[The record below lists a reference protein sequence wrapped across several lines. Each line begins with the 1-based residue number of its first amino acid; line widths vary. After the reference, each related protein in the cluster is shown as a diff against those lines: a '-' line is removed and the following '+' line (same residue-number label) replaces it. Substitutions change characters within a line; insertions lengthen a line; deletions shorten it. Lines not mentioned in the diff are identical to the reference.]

1 MEDGERKRKARVGKK
16 GGGEKKK
23 KKKKRDGTV
32 KWTGLFLTSVRRCG
46 ATHKERR
53 ADGEWRSGRHR
64 LCFPHWI
71 IETQREKER
80 MEEEADT
87 HTHTVQ
93 SRSWRLWGLSSCNLC
108 WTETEG
114 GGDRG
119 VRGETTDCP
128 LCCTVYSW
136 MQTPVMSWHT
146 TVCSIKATFWR
157 NFVWFGAPT
166 QPLSATWLS

>member
-1 MEDGERKRKARVGKK
+1 MSLWHPWKTERGRERREWGKKEGER
-16 GGGEKKK
+16 KKK

-114 GGDRG
+114 GGGRRQRG
-119 VRGETTDCP
+119 QGWDNR
-128 LCCTVYSW
+128 
-136 MQTPVMSWHT
+136 
-146 TVCSIKATFWR
+146 
-157 NFVWFGAPT
+157 
-166 QPLSATWLS
+166 LSAVLHSLFLNANTSNVLAYHSLLN